1 MDILNKKITFILS
14 LLFAFAIS
22 GCVGDKKP
30 TTNAQC
36 ESGFQFD
43 PVSRSCFAAGSTPVG
58 TLTQVNVVENSGM
71 NSVTL
76 TYRDGN
82 RDLATS
88 CQVMNDSDSRIELSS
103 PRIYEHVSRSS
114 ALLSSIQTVY
124 GVIAPLGLLDR
135 DIAVNSVTNIRRSS
149 TLSVSLSARDSL
161 INAARNLAS
170 TAIATGSAV
179 AVTSGQAL
187 ESLVDDYQEYFQELA
202 NRCVCEAGVC
212 RTTLVPRLNQSGN
225 AGFRYTVTEPA
236 DGVSNTQNVAVNVS
250 AVAKRP
256 IPVHGDFSILESA
269 TSTPLVQTFTPLDA
283 LSANSLSYFVV
294 NTVNNGMLS
303 GCFSPFNFPNLCS
316 YLPDDGDTSDEW
328 QTSGVQRAF
337 PVEGEFATVDFQ
349 NIRYTATFKG
359 SAGNNIRVRYVAYQ
373 GLGFPPEG
381 TVRIL
386 SDSNGPIIEVTV
398 VNNVTMTDAIE
409 SVINDALNDADHFVE
424 ALALTGPVIIV
435 TGETTLAGGEDA
447 QDTFTYRVCD
457 GMLCSD
463 FDGAYSIRIEEVDDP
478 PSIDTANISSVPDPI
493 LEDTVFDLTLTYFD
507 PDDAQVATVCA
518 ITPVVALDFITNTCA
533 CVAGVCTANL
543 QTAQD
548 FNGATAIQV
557 ELTNAGL
564 TTPLTTVNM
573 SVLGI
578 NDAPI
583 ARDNSF
589 LFPAY
594 TFVDDSIFEH
604 DGVTIN
610 ATNIYTSDEL
620 ILDRGDLTTRQ
631 TEENQTLTMEIL
643 ITNQDDTAQSVI
655 PMTSEFIQISFA
667 GNDITPVNTDPLTPM
682 LVTIP
687 TGMGVTRFTLT
698 PDRFQSTPPP
708 GLKVTV
714 TLRDNGGVLNGGVD
728 QSVSIF
734 NLEVINVDFPPTI
747 APIANVETNEGGEVY
762 SPPIIIT
769 EGGLSDEAAQTISI
783 VSITT
788 DNPALLP
795 ASNITLHYNN
805 VSQSGLPN
813 QNELIGTGEGPFP
826 IALGDGADASADAAL
841 FLRLRPVGAV
851 TGTSNITIRVSDGLN
866 EVESTFALIVYPISA
881 KHGGWNLIRSVSN
894 KVFSASQLDPNRVC
908 FPHTD
913 KCSGGNCQGT
923 AAPNS
928 SISADEAFTIFFDN
942 ANQRCYHS
950 TGVGVANWLE
960 LNTFCPITLSSENA
974 NCVAGASCM
983 GTAAPAIAPT
993 AKDQYFFDY
1002 SNRVC
1007 YRSEGTDVADWTPYF
1022 PSKVS
1027 LGWNDFVLAG
1037 SGADTGV
1044 LISGW
1049 EVYRRTFET
1058 PFDFETPVAVLPASA
1073 RSFEDATVNEKNLYY
1088 YLVRPVDGKRGI
1100 ATATTDVFSE
1110 IRVFTPPRNM
1120 SFVHRWMVNQEIC
1133 SQMGKT
1139 IQNELVDPQENF
1151 RCEFA
1156 GPGATD
1162 VAGTF
1167 YYDIGRDLFVDI
1179 AEAGCPFSTNATAIS
1194 TCGPNGCVGVGAPAF
1209 AAPPNNLIYYDRS
1222 TGSCHRSSG
1231 GIWDVVEATGL
1242 NATLAN
1248 ATQSVLLPPLV
1259 NVTQS
1264 RASAICSSRSSVS
1277 VASVDG
1283 VSTAPAYSLPS
1294 RLEQIAYSA
1303 QPLNLSDIAIEQIER
1318 GLSLNTSSKCNST
1331 RASGVADG
1339 YTSGQIPPSSF
1350 YYSLPGT
1357 STSGIRSVATGSV
1370 VMGNFQSTQSCESR
1384 YGIQDV
1390 YGNVSEWVQERMSC
1404 AGNECIGTTA
1414 NFSLVGMS
1422 GVYPEAEYRF
1432 DGIIGPCRDIDADG
1446 VCDPSLT
1453 SWLIQDKNFSAN
1465 FLSFP
1470 MGLPIHR
1477 DFVFDFPTDSISIN
1491 SLEIGPTSGITN
1503 AKLKRDAFII
1513 NASGVENAAPNN
1525 GSFAVGGGYTS
1536 GDAAGRFTFEL
1547 IPNVAVAGIAASGGD
1562 IVSSSDG
1569 AHEMSF
1575 VAAQVGAAGNLISV
1589 GIIESGS
1596 VASVQV
1602 SVSGSSVV
1610 VTVPTGGATGTDIQ
1624 TAIGVSASSLIGSVN
1639 FNVGGAAASTY
1650 SASTGSFLAGGLDPV
1665 NPFRNDV
1672 GFRCMAPIVPAAY
1685 DLDAEFTY

>member
-1 MDILNKKITFILS
+1 M
-14 LLFAFAIS
+14 S

-30 TTNAQC
+30 TTNASC
-36 ESGFQFD
+36 DSGFQFD

-58 TLTQVNVVENSGM
+58 TLTQVNVNENSGI
-71 NSVTL
+71 NLVTL

-88 CQVMNDSDSRIELSS
+88 CQVTNDSDSRMELSS
-103 PRIYEHVSRSS
+103 PRIYEHATRSS
-114 ALLSSIQTVY
+114 SLLSSIQTVY
-124 GVIAPLGLLDR
+124 GVIAPLGLIDR
-135 DIAVNSVTNIRRSS
+135 DVAVSSVDIIRRSS
-149 TLSVSLSARDSL
+149 TLSVSLSARDAL
-161 INAARNLAS
+161 INAGRNLAA
-170 TAIATGSAV
+170 TAIGTGSAV
-179 AVTSGQAL
+179 AITTGQAL
-187 ESLVDDYQEYFQELA
+187 ESLIDDYQEYFSGLS

-212 RTTLVPRLNQSGN
+212 RTSLVPRLNQSGN
-225 AGFRYTVTEPA
+225 AGFRYTVFEPT
-236 DGVSNTQNVAVNVS
+236 DGVSNAQNVSVTVNS
-250 AVAKRP
+250 VAKRP

-269 TSTPLVQTFTPLDA
+269 TSTPLVQSFVPLQA
-283 LSANSLSYFVV
+283 LSSGILNYSVI
-294 NTVNNGMLS
+294 NTVNDGMLS

-328 QTSGVQRAF
+328 ETTGVQRGA
-337 PVEGEFATVDFQ
+337 PITGEFATIDYQ
-349 NIRYTATFKG
+349 NIRYTATFRG
-359 SAGNNIRVRYVAYQ
+359 SAGNNIRIRYAAYQ
-373 GLGFPPEG
+373 GLGFPAEG
-381 TVRIL
+381 TVRVL
-386 SDSNGPIIEVTV
+386 SDATGPIIEVTV
-398 VNNVTMTDAIE
+398 VNNLTMTDAIE
-409 SVINDALNDADHFVE
+409 AAVNNALNDADLFVQ
-424 ALALTGPVIIV
+424 ALALTGPVTIV
-435 TGETTLAGGEDA
+435 TGETTLAGGVDA
-447 QDTFTYRVCD
+447 QDTFTYRVCE
-457 GMLCSD
+457 GMICSD
-463 FDGAYSIRIEEVDDP
+463 YDGAYSIRILEVDDP
-478 PSIDTANISSVPDPI
+478 PSIDTASLSTTPDPI
-493 LEDTVFDLTLTYFD
+493 LEDTDFDLTLTYFD
-507 PDDAQVATVCA
+507 PDNAQVASACA
-518 ITPVVALDFITNTCA
+518 ITPVVALEYITNTCT

-543 QTAQD
+543 QTAGD
-548 FNGATAIQV
+548 FNGATAIQA

-564 TTPLTTVNM
+564 TTALTTINL
-573 SVLGI
+573 SVLGV

-589 LFPAY
+589 TFPVY
-594 TFVDDSIFEH
+594 TFLDASIFEH

-610 ATNIYTSDEL
+610 ATNIYTSDDL
-620 ILDRGDLTTRQ
+620 ILDRGDLTTEQ
-631 TEENQTLTMEIL
+631 SEENQTLTMEIL
-643 ITNQDDTAQSVI
+643 ITNQDDSPQSII
-655 PMTSEFIQISFA
+655 PMTSEFIKVSFA
-667 GNDITPVNTDPLTPM
+667 GTDITPVNTDPLTPM
-682 LVTIP
+682 VVTIP
-687 TGMGVTRFTLT
+687 TGTGVTQFTLT
-698 PDRFQSTPPP
+698 PDSFQSIPAP

-714 TLRDNGGVLNGGVD
+714 TLNDNGGTLNGGVD
-728 QSVSIF
+728 ETVSIF
-734 NLEVINVDFPPTI
+734 NLEVVNVDFPPTI
-747 APIANVETNEGGEVY
+747 SPIANVETNEGGEVY
-762 SPPIIIT
+762 SPPIFFT
-769 EGGLSDEAAQTISI
+769 EGGLSDEASQEIHI

-795 ASNITLHYNN
+795 ASNITLHYNAA
-805 VSQSGLPN
+805 SQSGLPN
-813 QNELIGTGEGPFP
+813 QNESIGTGEGPFP
-826 IALGDGADASADAAL
+826 IALGDAALASEDAAF
-841 FLRLRPVGAV
+841 FLRMRAVGSV
-851 TGTSNITIRVSDGLN
+851 TGTSNITIRISDAAAAGN
-866 EVESTFALIVYPISA
+866 EVETTFALVVYPISA
-881 KHGGWNLIRSVSN
+881 KHGGWNLIKAVSN

-908 FPHTD
+908 LPHTD

-923 AAPNS
+923 SAPNS
-928 SISADEAFTIFFDN
+928 SVSADEAFTIYFDN

-950 TGVGVANWLE
+950 TGTGVANWRE

-993 AKDQYFFDY
+993 AEDQYFFDY
-1002 SNRVC
+1002 TNRVC

-1058 PFDFETPVAVLPASA
+1058 PFDFENPIAVLAASA
-1073 RSFEDATVNEKNLYY
+1073 RSFEDSTVNEKTLYY

-1100 ATATTDVFSE
+1100 ATATTDIFSE

-1120 SFVHRWMVNQEIC
+1120 SFIHRWMVNQEIC

-1139 IQNELVDPQENF
+1139 IQNELVDPEENF
-1151 RCEFA
+1151 RCEYA

-1179 AEAGCPFSTNATAIS
+1179 AEAGCSFSTNATAIS
-1194 TCGPNGCVGVGAPAF
+1194 TCGPNGCIGVGAPAF
-1209 AAPPNNLIYYDRS
+1209 AAPPDDLIYYDRS
-1222 TGSCHRSSG
+1222 SGSCYRALG
-1231 GIWDVVEATGL
+1231 GIWDVVETTGL
-1242 NATLAN
+1242 NAALAN
-1248 ATQSVLLPPLV
+1248 STQSVLLPPLV

-1264 RASAICSSRSSVS
+1264 RASAICSARSDIS

-1283 VSTAPAYSLPS
+1283 VNTAPVYSLPS
-1294 RLEQIAYSA
+1294 RLEQMAYSA
-1303 QPLNLSDIAIEQIER
+1303 QPVELTDSEVEQIER

-1331 RASGVADG
+1331 SASGVSDG

-1350 YYSLPGT
+1350 YYSIPGT
-1357 STSGIRSVATGSV
+1357 STSGIRSVATGST
-1370 VMGNFQSTQSCESR
+1370 VMGNFQSTQSCVSR

-1404 AGNECIGTTA
+1404 AANECIGTTA

-1422 GVYPEAEYRF
+1422 GVYPESEYRF
-1432 DGIIGPCRDIDADG
+1432 DGVIGPCRDINADG

-1503 AKLKRDAFII
+1503 SKLKRDSFII

-1525 GSFAVGGGYTS
+1525 GSFAVGGGYLS
-1536 GDAAGRFTFEL
+1536 GDAAGRFSFEL

-1569 AHEMSF
+1569 THEMSF
-1575 VAAQVGAAGNLISV
+1575 VAAQTGAAGNLISV

-1596 VASVQV
+1596 VATVQV

-1610 VTVPTGGATGTDIQ
+1610 VTVPTGGATGADIQ
-1624 TAIGVSASSLIGSVN
+1624 TAISTSASSLIGSVN
-1639 FNVGGAAASTY
+1639 FNVGPASASTY
-1650 SASTGSFLAGGLDPV
+1650 SASTGSFLSGGLDPV
-1665 NPFRNDV
+1665 NPSRNDV

-1685 DLDAEFTY
+1685 DVDAEFTY